1 MPTPVG
7 FERWEPGHPW
17 GDVVFDD
24 GSRTSVSDPDGSIE
38 DDVRQTGARYS
49 ANPDLADPVGDAA
62 QQAPLTGAASALPVE
77 APPQDIPPP
86 PPPPPR
92 PGMTAD
98 PATPLPTGALPT
110 GAPPTPAET
119 APLQASPGELAGLA
133 GQTPPGA
140 PPNTPGTS
148 QSPVA
153 DVLAMHGITPPA
165 AATPAAPPM
174 PGAPAEPGAAPTAP
188 AGAAGQ
194 PAPAPPPDGMSHAEA
209 SIRALAPGLLPTGA
223 EVKSEGPDAEN
234 AQEIRDVA
242 GEALLQRGKAINDTV
257 TAGTQNNQD
266 QAQAADQAYYGA
278 WIARNQALG
287 DIGALTK
294 ARDESA
300 ATLATAKQ
308 TPIQPHQDFAGW
320 FVGMSILGALAGG
333 AAEGFSGGRVRNST
347 LDMLNEI
354 VNRWVDVQKYNKS
367 LLVSSLEQQL
377 GDKNAAI
384 MVARGKFKD
393 ALADQADAKSKF
405 ARTTEGMRQLGATA
419 ATLRAQAL
427 DDYNKTQAVVMG
439 KATQSVKF
447 GAPKA
452 GAGPVLDN
460 AVTRELAVNGVTPEK
475 YAAGLEKKIGEGE
488 TAPTLD
494 GAVNRVLRI
503 EADWNALHSLAATNG
518 GKLAGKGL
526 INIPHAFV
534 PALARIGIKQGM
546 DAEEVQQLYTG
557 YLVQSAKAMG
567 SRVTDKE
574 IELAGQSLGTST
586 AGFFR
591 MMRRIHDETNEAVK
605 STADRAWP
613 GAGQK
618 ILAIHRRASAA
629 NAGFPLMDADPFE
642 AENAAETGPPERP
655 SAAQAQDRSTDEA
668 YLKSLTPEQRSA
680 ELASRAK
687 AQEPTKPASE
697 TLGARKPTGLTA
709 EKPLGFSASK
719 F

>member
-24 GSRTSVSDPDGSIE
+24 GSRASVSDPDGSIE
-38 DDVRQTGARYS
+38 QDARQMGARYS
-49 ANPDLADPVGDAA
+49 ANPDLADPMGAAA

-98 PATPLPTGALPT
+98 PATPLPTGA
-110 GAPPTPAET
+110 PPTPAET
-119 APLQASPGELAGLA
+119 APLQASPAELAGLS
-133 GQTPPGA
+133 GQAPPGA

-165 AATPAAPPM
+165 AASPAAPGG
-174 PGAPAEPGAAPTAP
+174 PGAPPEPGAAPAAP
-188 AGAAGQ
+188 AGAPGQ

-242 GEALLQRGKAINDTV
+242 GEALLQRGKAINQTV
-257 TAGTQNNQD
+257 TAGTQNYQD
-266 QAQAADQAYYGA
+266 QAQAADQAYYQA

-287 DIGALTK
+287 DIGAATQ
-294 ARDESA
+294 ARDASA
-300 ATLATAKQ
+300 AKIATAKQ
-308 TPIQPHQDFAGW
+308 TPIQPHQDFPGW
-320 FVGMSILGALAGG
+320 FVAMSVLGGLAGG
-333 AAEGFSGGRVRNST
+333 FANGASGGSVRNST

-354 VNRWVDVQKYNKS
+354 VNRWVDVQKYNKG
-367 LLVSSLEQQL
+367 LLVSSLEQHL
-377 GDKNAAI
+377 GDDNAAI
-384 MVARGKFKD
+384 MMARGKFKD

-405 ARTTEGMRQLGATA
+405 ARTTEGMRQLQATA

-460 AVTRELAVNGVTPEK
+460 AVTRELAVNGVSPEK
-475 YAAGLEKKIGEGE
+475 YAAGLEKKIGAGE
-488 TAPTLD
+488 TAPTLN
-494 GAVNRVLRI
+494 GAIDRVLQV
-503 EADWNALHSLAATNG
+503 ESDWNALHSLAATNG
-518 GKLAGKGL
+518 GKLSGKGL
-526 INIPHAFV
+526 INIPQALV
-534 PALARIGIKQGM
+534 PTLARIGIKQGM
-546 DAEEVQQLYTG
+546 DAEEVHQIYVE
-557 YLVQSAKAMG
+557 YMVKAAKAMG
-567 SRVTDKE
+567 SRVTEKE
-574 IELAGQSLGTST
+574 LDIAGQSLGSST
-586 AGFFR
+586 TAFFR
-591 MMRRIHDETNEAVK
+591 MMRRIHDETNESIK
-605 STADRAWP
+605 STADLAWP

-629 NAGFPLMDADPFE
+629 NAGFPLMDAEPFE
-642 AENAAETGPPERP
+642 AENAEETGP
-655 SAAQAQDRSTDEA
+655 
-668 YLKSLTPEQRSA
+668 KTPEFPKTQLEKDNEAAYRARHEANQPLRDTEENKQRLSI
-680 ELASRAK
+680 
-687 AQEPTKPASE
+687 
-697 TLGARKPTGLTA
+697 GAGRFGQPY
-709 EKPLGFSASK
+709 
-719 F
+719 

>member
-38 DDVRQTGARYS
+38 GDVRQSGARYS
-49 ANPDLADPVGDAA
+49 ANPDLADPMGEAT
-62 QQAPLTGAASALPVE
+62 QQAPLTGAANALPAE
-77 APPQDIPPP
+77 DATANIPPP

-98 PATPLPTGALPT
+98 PATPLPT

-133 GQTPPGA
+133 GQAPPGA

-148 QSPVA
+148 QNPAA
-153 DVLAMHGITPPA
+153 DVVALHGITPPA
-165 AATPAAPPM
+165 AAAPAAPGA
-174 PGAPAEPGAAPTAP
+174 PGAPTEPGAAPTAP
-188 AGAAGQ
+188 PGAAGQ
-194 PAPAPPPDGMSHAEA
+194 PAPQPPPPDGMSHAEA
-209 SIRALAPGLLPTGA
+209 SIRALAPDLIPEKA
-223 EVKSEGPDAEN
+223 EVKSEGPDAQN

-242 GEALLQRGKAINDTV
+242 GEALLQRGKAINETV
-257 TAGTQNNQD
+257 QAGTLNNQD
-266 QAQAADQAYYGA
+266 QAQAADQAYYQA

-287 DIGALTK
+287 DAGALTT
-294 ARDESA
+294 ARDQAA
-300 ATLATAKQ
+300 ATLATVKQ
-308 TPIQPHQDFAGW
+308 TPVQPHQDFAGW
-320 FVGMSILGALAGG
+320 FVGLSILGGLAGG
-333 AAEGFSGGRVRNST
+333 AAEGFSGGKVRNST

-354 VNRWVDVQKYNKS
+354 VNRWVDVQKYNKG

-393 ALADQADAKSKF
+393 ALADQADAKARF
-405 ARTTEGMRQLGATA
+405 ARSTEGMRQLGATA

-460 AVTRELAVNGVTPEK
+460 DVTRELAVNGVSPK
-475 YAAGLEKKIGEGE
+475 AYAEGLEKKIGAGE
-488 TAPTLD
+488 NAPTLN
-494 GAVNRVLRI
+494 GAVDRVLQV
-503 EADWNALHSLAATNG
+503 EADWHALHSLAATNG
-518 GKLAGKGL
+518 GKLSGKGL
-526 INIPHAFV
+526 INIPQALV
-534 PALARIGIKQGM
+534 PTLARIGIKQGM
-546 DAEEVQQLYTG
+546 DAEEVHQIYVE
-557 YLVQSAKAMG
+557 YMVKAAKAMG
-567 SRVTDKE
+567 SRVTEKE
-574 IELAGQSLGTST
+574 LDIAGQSMGSST
-586 AGFFR
+586 AAFFR
-591 MMRRIHDETNEAVK
+591 MMRRIHDETNESIR
-605 STADRAWP
+605 STADLAWP

-618 ILAIHRRASAA
+618 ILDIHRRASAA
-629 NAGFPLMDADPFE
+629 NKGFPLMDADAFE
-642 AENAAETGPPERP
+642 AENAEETGPPDRP
-655 SAAQAQDRSTDEA
+655 SAQQTQDRSADET
-668 YLKSLTPEQRSA
+668 YLASLTPEQRAA
-680 ELASRAK
+680 EVESRK
-687 AQEPTKPASE
+687 PKPVVPASQSI
-697 TLGARKPTGLTA
+697 GAQKKRD
-709 EKPLGFSASK
+709 FSASK